1 MKVKLFTHT
10 DLDGVGCA
18 IIAFL
23 SFGKG
28 NVDVEYCNYHD
39 INDAVVNYFSTNDG
53 VLHDRIF
60 ITDISVNKKVADI
73 LDQYY
78 QNGVNIRLFDHHDT
92 AMWLNDYHW
101 AYVLDRHHLDK
112 KKASGTSLFYQY
124 LLSKDP
130 NLEVADDF
138 VELVR
143 LYDTWEW
150 TIVKDERPNDLNSLL
165 TIYGRGRFVNQ
176 MIQRF
181 KSLSFGK
188 PFYFTEQD
196 SLLLQLHKEKIQN
209 YVKHKEKSMHVLD
222 IFDYKAGVV
231 FAEQF
236 INDVAHHLHDL
247 HPELD
252 FIAVVNPYYESIS
265 FRTNREDIDV
275 SKIASELGGG
285 GKPQTAGAELS
296 KEDIESLLMHA
307 FALKMFED

>member
-1 MKVKLFTHT
+1 VKVKLFTHT

-23 SFGKG
+23 SFGEG
-28 NVDVEYCNYHD
+28 NVDVEYCNYHN
-39 INDAVVNYFSTNDG
+39 INDAVANYLNNNE
-53 VLHDRIF
+53 LHDQIF
-60 ITDISVNKKVADI
+60 ITDISVNKQVANI
-73 LDQYY
+73 LDQHY
-78 QNGVNIRLFDHHDT
+78 QNGVNIRLFAHHDT

-101 AYVLDRHHLDK
+101 AYVLDRHHLSK
-112 KKASGTSLFYQY
+112 KKTSGVSLLYQY
-124 LLSKDP
+124 LSSQDQSLKMA
-130 NLEVADDF
+130 EEF
-138 VELVR
+138 VEFIR

-150 TIVKDERPNDLNSLL
+150 TVVKDERPNDLNSLL
-165 TIYGRGRFVNQ
+165 TIYGRDRFVDQ
-176 MIQRF
+176 MFSRLFIYN
-181 KSLSFGK
+181 K
-188 PFYFTEQD
+188 FYFTDQER
-196 SLLLQLHKEKIQN
+196 LLLTLHKEKIQE

-265 FRTNREDIDV
+265 FRTNRKDIDV
-275 SKIASELGGG
+275 SKVAAKLGGG

-296 KEDIESLLMHA
+296 KEDIQLLLRQA
-307 FALKMFED
+307 FDKQSQQKQVLQ